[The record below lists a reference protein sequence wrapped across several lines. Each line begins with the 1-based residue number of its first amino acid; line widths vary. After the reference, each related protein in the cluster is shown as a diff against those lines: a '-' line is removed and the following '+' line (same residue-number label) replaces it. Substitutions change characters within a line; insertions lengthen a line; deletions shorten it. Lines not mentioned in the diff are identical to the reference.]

1 MTSEIVIAP
10 GRIGDAPDIKAAR
23 EAMRKARPQPDSTDT
38 KKS

>member
-10 GRIGDAPDIKAAR
+10 GRIVDAPGVQTAR
-23 EAMRKARPQPDSTDT
+23 EGMRKARPQPDSTDT